1 MSPKGEFLPQK
12 IETTHE
18 IGLITALKL
27 VAIFWAGAIPIVFPA
42 WLIVKAEITESN
54 RLQDEKI
61 AAHYVSKQEQLEMKQ
76 ELYLRL
82 EQNAKRLDELK
93 AQIEQIARNQ
103 QKVLVKLR
111 IEP

>member
-1 MSPKGEFLPQK
+1 MKGDCVPQK
-12 IETTHE
+12 VETTHE
-18 IGLITALKL
+18 IGLITAMKL
-27 VAIFWAGAIPIVFPA
+27 VAIFWAGAVPIVFPA

-54 RLQDEKI
+54 RQQDEKI
-61 AAHYVSKQEQLEMKQ
+61 ASRYVSKQEQLEMKQ

-82 EQNAKRLDELK
+82 EQNGRRLEELK
-93 AQIEQIARNQ
+93 AQLETINRNQ